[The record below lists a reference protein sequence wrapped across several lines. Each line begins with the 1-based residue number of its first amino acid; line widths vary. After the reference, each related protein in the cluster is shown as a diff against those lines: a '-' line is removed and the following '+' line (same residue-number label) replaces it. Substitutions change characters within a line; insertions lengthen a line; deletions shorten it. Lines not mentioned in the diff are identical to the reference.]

1 MLSFACNFWGKKS
14 GCHELVLEGF
24 NTAVRVNGLFVP
36 AQAVQNM
43 LGHYSFNLFVWAH
56 HDIFKVNL
64 LGSATPLFY
73 RGHYLVLCTGHQI
86 RNVDPKDVSMLT
98 EDGEFAVTSSGYRA
112 PLIGPEGMNCDLQ
125 DIVVF
130 IFDDA
135 CKEHPSLRR
144 RFFKLEDFPP
154 DCCSDDIVTVLNYGY
169 PSQDQLYELDDKNHL
184 GLRRRSTTLTVQ
196 SQPQDQ
202 TLLNLKPLQNL
213 TFDPDGLSGG
223 PNFII
228 QKSGKYFTAFF
239 AGVTVRGGRNN
250 IYIVKSRDIKGLLDA
265 AIDL

>member
-1 MLSFACNFWGKKS
+1 ML
-14 GCHELVLEGF
+14 LESLE
-24 NTAVRVNGLFVP
+24 TAVSVNGLIVP
-36 AQAVQNM
+36 ARAIQNL
-43 LGHYSFNLFVWAH
+43 LGHYSFNLFVWT
-56 HDIFKVNL
+56 HDDKFKVNM

-112 PLIGPEGMNCDLQ
+112 PLIGHDGMDCDLQ

-130 IFDDA
+130 VFDGA
-135 CKEHPSLRR
+135 CEGHPSLRR

-154 DCCSDDIVTVLNYGY
+154 DCWSENIVAVLNYGY
-169 PSQDQLYELDDKNHL
+169 PSQEQLYELYDRNHL
-184 GLRRRSTTLTVQ
+184 GSRLRSTTLTVQ
-196 SQPQDQ
+196 SQPQDE

-223 PNFII
+223 PNFVI
-228 QKSGKYFTAFF
+228 QKSGKNFKAFF
-239 AGVTVRGGRNN
+239 AGVTVRGGRHS
-250 IYIVKSRDIKGLLDA
+250 IYIVKSRYIKGLLDA
-265 AIDL
+265 AIYL